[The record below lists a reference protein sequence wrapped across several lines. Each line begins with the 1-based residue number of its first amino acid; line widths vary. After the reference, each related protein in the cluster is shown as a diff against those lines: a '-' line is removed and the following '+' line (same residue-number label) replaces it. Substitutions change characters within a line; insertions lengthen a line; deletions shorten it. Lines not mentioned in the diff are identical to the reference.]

1 MQEGSALGHGRKAD
15 LPLRPGHVRFGTQS
29 SLNSDI
35 AQMSFMW
42 GGLNRSTQ
50 HFIYYRKSTE
60 KLNWATR
67 SGDYSNA
74 KMRFQSFFML
84 ITVQQFFIASSYSAW
99 M

>member
-1 MQEGSALGHGRKAD
+1 
-15 LPLRPGHVRFGTQS
+15 
-29 SLNSDI
+29 
-35 AQMSFMW
+35 MSFMW
-42 GGLNRSTQ
+42 
-50 HFIYYRKSTE
+50 HYRKLTE

-99 M
+99 V